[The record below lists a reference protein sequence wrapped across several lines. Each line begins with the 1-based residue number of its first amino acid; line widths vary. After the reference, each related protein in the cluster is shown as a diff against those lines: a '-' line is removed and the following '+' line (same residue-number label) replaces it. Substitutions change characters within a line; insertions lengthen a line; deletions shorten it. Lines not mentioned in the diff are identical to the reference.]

1 MTTAKEQTNH
11 DNTIYLTLPWILIF
25 RPYIS
30 ITCIMFIM
38 DSSKNLWFNIHLDHN
53 TQNKYIVIRYC
64 YYKTNT
70 NVGGLNHHS
79 FLYKPFFSCNWD
91 KNFVYVPF
99 VTLVHIL
106 STLLIMLIL
115 QRLKCQIFE
124 SSSIFC
130 SDLFDCIGILNNHL
144 MNVNVNVNV
153 EI

>member
-1 MTTAKEQTNH
+1 MTMVF
-11 DNTIYLTLPWILIF
+11 ILTLPWILIF

-30 ITCIMFIM
+30 ITCIMFII
-38 DSSKNLWFNIHLDHN
+38 DLACQHTSKSLWFNINLDYN
-53 TQNKYIVIRYC
+53 TWNKYIVIRYC
-64 YYKTNT
+64 YYKTNI

-79 FLYKPFFSCNWD
+79 FLFKPFFSESCNWD
-91 KNFVYVPF
+91 KKFVYVRF